1 MSDPTHVPHRPSRPE
16 RLLQAVGVLLFLAT
30 FGAITG
36 GVVARYFHLPGFEW
50 SFEIAALSFVWVTFI
65 GCVLAELRGE
75 NVRFVGVLLLLPPAG
90 QRALQVFGCLV
101 LLGASLWLLTSG
113 WAVLERSGRVPTP
126 VLRWP
131 SGLMTLALVSA
142 AAMLTVIALLRL
154 WRLCVRREPQA

>member
-1 MSDPTHVPHRPSRPE
+1 MSDPTHVPHRPSGPE

-50 SFEIAALSFVWVTFI
+50 TFEIAALSFVWVTFI

-75 NVRFVGVLLLLPPAG
+75 NVRFVGALLLLPPAG

-101 LLGASLWLLTSG
+101 LLGVSLWLLTSG

-142 AAMLTVIALLRL
+142 LLVVIALLRL
-154 WRLCVRREPQA
+154 WRLLVRREPQA

>member
-1 MSDPTHVPHRPSRPE
+1 MSDPTQVPHHPSRPE

-30 FGAITG
+30 FSAITS
-36 GVVARYFHLPGFEW
+36 GVVARYFHLAGFEW
-50 SFEIAALSFVWVTFI
+50 SFEIAALSFVWVTCI

-75 NVRFVGVLLLLPPAG
+75 NVRFVGVLLLLPPASR
-90 QRALQVFGCLV
+90 RALQVFGCLV
-101 LLGASLWLLTSG
+101 LLGVSLWLLSSG

-142 AAMLTVIALLRL
+142 AALLVVIALLRL
-154 WRLCVRREPQA
+154 WRLCVRQEPRP

>member
-1 MSDPTHVPHRPSRPE
+1 MSNPPFAPHPPSRPE
-16 RLLQAVGVLLFLAT
+16 RLLQIVGVLLFLAT
-30 FGAITG
+30 FSTITA

-50 SFEIAALSFVWVTFI
+50 SFEIAGLSFVWVTCI

-75 NVRFVGVLLLLPPAG
+75 NVRFVGVLLLLPAAA

-101 LLGASLWLLTSG
+101 LLGVSLWLLASG
-113 WAVLERSGRVPTP
+113 WAVLERAGRVPTP

-142 AAMLTVIALLRL
+142 AALLAVIALLRL
-154 WRLCVRREPQA
+154 WRVLTRLEKTP

>member
-101 LLGASLWLLTSG
+101 LLGVSLWLLTSG
-113 WAVLERSGRVPTP
+113 WAVLERSG
-126 VLRWP
+126 L
-131 SGLMTLALVSA
+131 LTLALVSA
-142 AAMLTVIALLRL
+142 AAMLVVIALLRL
-154 WRLCVRREPQA
+154 WRLCVNQEPQA